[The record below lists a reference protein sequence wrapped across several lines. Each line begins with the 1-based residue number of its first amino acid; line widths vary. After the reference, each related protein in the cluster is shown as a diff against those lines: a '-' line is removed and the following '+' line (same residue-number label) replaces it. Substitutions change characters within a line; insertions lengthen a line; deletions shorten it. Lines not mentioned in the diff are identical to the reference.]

1 MILFLSHF
9 VTVKMKIDFFDE
21 SFVYNVHSS
30 EFRMKHLIEEI
41 NSNLAVL
48 KSKKIY
54 LDRFQEYMICCISID
69 PC

>member
-30 EFRMKHLIEEI
+30 ELCIKHLIEKI
-41 NSNLAVL
+41 NSNQAELE
-48 KSKKIY
+48 SKKIY
-54 LDRFQEYMICCISID
+54 LDRF
-69 PC
+69 